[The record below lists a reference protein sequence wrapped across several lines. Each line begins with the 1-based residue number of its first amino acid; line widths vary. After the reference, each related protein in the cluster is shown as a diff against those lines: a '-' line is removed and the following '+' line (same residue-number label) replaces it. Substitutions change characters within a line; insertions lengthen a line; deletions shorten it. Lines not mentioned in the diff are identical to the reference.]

1 MADKSLALDLT
12 LNVVEKASH
21 RVRKY
26 KFADGYEQIQ
36 KDGINTK
43 ITEYDITTKP
53 LSAATATAFIADLDA
68 VAQGD
73 YFMATLK
80 PFSSSSKRYRLKNNN
95 YQQSYLPSTSRSIFT
110 FTLIESFAP

>member
-1 MADKSLALDLT
+1 MADKSLSLDLT
-12 LNVVEKASH
+12 INVGEKITH

-36 KDGINTK
+36 KDGINTR
-43 ITEYDITTKP
+43 ITEYAITTKP
-53 LSAATATAFIADLDA
+53 LTAATAALLIKDLDA

-73 YFMATLK
+73 FFLATLK
-80 PFSSSSKRYRLKNNN
+80 PFSTTNRRYRLKENG
-95 YQQSYLPSTSRSIFT
+95 YQQTFMPQSKKSVFT

>member
-1 MADKSLALDLT
+1 MADKALTLDLT
-12 LNVVEKASH
+12 LNVVEKVLH

-43 ITEYDITTKP
+43 ITEYEITTKP
-53 LSAATATAFIADLDA
+53 LSAAVATAFISDLDS

-73 YFMATLK
+73 YFVATLK
-80 PFSSSSKRYRLKNNN
+80 PFSNTSKRYRLKNNN
-95 YQQSYLPSTSRSIFT
+95 YQQSYLPSTQRSIFT
-110 FTLIESFAP
+110 FTLMEAFAP